1 MSDSILRSRH
11 TFGNSENIAQALS
24 SKQID
29 EYDIMF
35 LDGDTDNP
43 KIGWIDKNGK
53 PIIIQQEDEIV
64 NVDSL
69 PESGEIGKV
78 YILGEDAFVWTGE
91 KFSNLCKPTD
101 VSALEEE
108 ISKKADAEMV
118 ESQIDAVVDNFANV
132 YSKCKYEFTDVPVGT
147 LVDYR
152 EDEIRIMCPVDAV
165 FTKQTVGAGGD
176 ANSYYGTLKTYA
188 PVNAVGYIEHLGSQV
203 DPEVLTDL
211 KTDKYGRKYQP
222 SWLALA
228 KYDEATD
235 TWTYYGKNSTK
246 NKYMGWDYQID
257 WYDENGVM
265 IASDSVRIN
274 LSNEDCH
281 SSIEPYYVSNVISEA
296 NAYTDAKVEEKIAEI
311 AGVPVVEF

>member
-132 YSKCKYEFTDVPVGT
+132 YSKCKYEFTKTVIK
-147 LVDYR
+147 LNF
-152 EDEIRIMCPVDAV
+152 EI
-165 FTKQTVGAGGD
+165 K
-176 ANSYYGTLKTYA
+176 
-188 PVNAVGYIEHLGSQV
+188 
-203 DPEVLTDL
+203 
-211 KTDKYGRKYQP
+211 
-222 SWLALA
+222 
-228 KYDEATD
+228 
-235 TWTYYGKNSTK
+235 
-246 NKYMGWDYQID
+246 
-257 WYDENGVM
+257 
-265 IASDSVRIN
+265 
-274 LSNEDCH
+274 
-281 SSIEPYYVSNVISEA
+281 
-296 NAYTDAKVEEKIAEI
+296 
-311 AGVPVVEF
+311 